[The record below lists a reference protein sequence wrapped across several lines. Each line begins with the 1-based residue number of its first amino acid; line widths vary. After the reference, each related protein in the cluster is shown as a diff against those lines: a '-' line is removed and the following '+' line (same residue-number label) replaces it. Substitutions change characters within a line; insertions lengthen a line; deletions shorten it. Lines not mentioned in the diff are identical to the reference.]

1 MQNQKMLKYIKFIIV
16 IIYIYIYLTLIYT
29 ILNISY

>member
-29 ILNISY
+29 ILNINY